1 MGIFSPSLEQK
12 VMDSSATMSVLAV
25 LLLVLAVAQPSGA
38 DTPCYTRL
46 FSFGDSLT
54 DTGNF
59 RFVFPND
66 TLAPGLSFPYGET
79 FFNHPTGRC
88 SNGRLIV
95 DFIGTPQSPVSHD
108 PRNDQL
114 TVAAGV
120 LILKSMWVYVPQR
133 PR

>member
-25 LLLVLAVAQPSGA
+25 LLLVLAPAQPSRA

-59 RFVFPND
+59 GFVFPND
-66 TLAPGLSFPYGET
+66 TLAPGLSLPYGET
-79 FFNHPTGRC
+79 FFHSATGRC

-95 DFIGTPQSPVSHD
+95 DFIGTAQSPV
-108 PRNDQL
+108 
-114 TVAAGV
+114 
-120 LILKSMWVYVPQR
+120 
-133 PR
+133 